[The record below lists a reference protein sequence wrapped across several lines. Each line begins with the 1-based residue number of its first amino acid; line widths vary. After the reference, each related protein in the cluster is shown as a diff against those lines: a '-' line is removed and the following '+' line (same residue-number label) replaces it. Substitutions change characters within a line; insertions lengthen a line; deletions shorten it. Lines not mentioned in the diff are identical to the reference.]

1 MALLRIIYMNI
12 EKLKNDFKIYDLDN
26 HNRIID
32 NDLLTDY
39 EINSNGVYIE
49 LIEIKEG
56 SCNGCD

>member
-1 MALLRIIYMNI
+1 MNI